1 MSLMEASKIE
11 TSKTE
16 TRPLDLESEFVS
28 DVAEGIEDFK
38 AGRGKSFDNKDDL
51 MSYLKRL

>member
-1 MSLMEASKIE
+1 VSWMDASKVE

-16 TRPLDLESEFVS
+16 TLDNEFVS
-28 DVAEGIEDFK
+28 DIIEGIEDFK

-51 MSYLKRL
+51 MNYLKSL

>member
-1 MSLMEASKIE
+1 MEASKIE

-16 TRPLDLESEFVS
+16 TRPLDLNSEFVS
-28 DVAEGIEDFK
+28 DVVEGIEDFK

>member
-1 MSLMEASKIE
+1 MEASKIE

-16 TRPLDLESEFVS
+16 TRTLDSESEFVS
-28 DVAEGIEDFK
+28 DIVEGIEDFK

-51 MSYLKRL
+51 LSYLKRL

>member
-1 MSLMEASKIE
+1 MDASKVE

-16 TRPLDLESEFVS
+16 TRPLDLDNEFVS
-28 DVAEGIEDFK
+28 DIIEGIEDFK

-51 MSYLKRL
+51 MNYLKSL